1 MKKCVICFSIIFAV
15 LLFPAK
21 SYSQVSAGPNELQD
35 VIDNLLGKKKTSC
48 DWLAEVKRTNTWF
61 ERDQASRGPI
71 VMLRK
76 DAAERNESPDPAK
89 LKSLNEAITTIDK
102 TLQAELDDLVRR
114 CGWPTTT
121 GFGDKAPQYAALI
134 IQHGNVDYQLKY
146 LPVMRVAVTMG
157 ELPGRFLGELE
168 DRIRMKQGKPQ
179 LYGSQIVAGKNPGE
193 LALWQIEDEAHVDER
208 RAKIDMIPAS
218 LCAYIGLFR
227 PPVKYARCQ

>member
-1 MKKCVICFSIIFAV
+1 VIYFLIIFAT
-15 LLFPAK
+15 LLFPVK
-21 SYSQVSAGPNELQD
+21 SYSQVPAGPNELQNA
-35 VIDNLLGKKKTSC
+35 IDNLLAKKQASC
-48 DWLAEVKRTNTWF
+48 DWLAEVKRTNTWL

-71 VMLRK
+71 MMLHK

-89 LKSLNEAITTIDK
+89 LNELKAAISAIDK
-102 TLQAELDDLVRR
+102 TLQTELDDLVRR

-146 LPVMRVAVTMG
+146 FPVMRAAVTMG

-179 LYGSQIVAGKNPGE
+179 IYGSQIVAGKTPGE
-193 LALWQIEDEAHVDER
+193 LALWQIEDEEHVDER